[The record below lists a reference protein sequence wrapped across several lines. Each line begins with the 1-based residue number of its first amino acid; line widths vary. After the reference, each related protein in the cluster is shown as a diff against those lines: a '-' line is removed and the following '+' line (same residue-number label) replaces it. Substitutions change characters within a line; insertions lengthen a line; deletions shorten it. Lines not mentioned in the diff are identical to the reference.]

1 MNDDIRQFFVG
12 KKDKAL
18 LLLKKKKFQEGL
30 IDKTESQLE
39 TIEQLV
45 RMMCRPTCVVLC
57 LPSLLCVIKVHIGRK
72 QMASTSYIRTLFKV

>member
-1 MNDDIRQFFVG
+1 MILGNIKFFVG
-12 KKDKAL
+12 KKDIAL

-45 RMMCRPTCVVLC
+45 RLMCTCVVLC
-57 LPSLLCVIKVHIGRK
+57 LPV
-72 QMASTSYIRTLFKV
+72 

>member
-1 MNDDIRQFFVG
+1 MNMILENFFVG

-57 LPSLLCVIKVHIGRK
+57 LPSLLCVIKVPFGRK
-72 QMASTSYIRTLFKV
+72 QMASASYNQT

>member
-1 MNDDIRQFFVG
+1 MILDNSFFVG

-45 RMMCRPTCVVLC
+45 RLMRTDVILC
-57 LPSLLCVIKVHIGRK
+57 LLSLFCVIMVSCGRK
-72 QMASTSYIRTLFKV
+72 

>member
-1 MNDDIRQFFVG
+1 MMILENIIFFLG

-30 IDKTESQLE
+30 IDKTESQME

-45 RMMCRPTCVVLC
+45 RLMCTCNVISLPTLLC
-57 LPSLLCVIKVHIGRK
+57 LVKV
-72 QMASTSYIRTLFKV
+72 

>member
-1 MNDDIRQFFVG
+1 MIILENIIFFLG

-30 IDKTESQLE
+30 IDKTESQME

-45 RMMCRPTCVVLC
+45 RMICRPTCVVVTANTALMLC
-57 LPSLLCVIKVHIGRK
+57 
-72 QMASTSYIRTLFKV
+72 